1 MPSLRTRFV
10 ELQTSFMFS
19 DIDAQVSPG
28 PLSHTRCMPGNQTS
42 HVFLSA
48 CGGDESA
55 YEVNERGIFTR
66 ALLKVLE
73 SAASERISC
82 DELVKKLVTLPSYVP
97 VILIDVTR
105 ACSFHAVKLTLGNCL

>member
-1 MPSLRTRFV
+1 MS
-10 ELQTSFMFS
+10 
-19 DIDAQVSPG
+19 
-28 PLSHTRCMPGNQTS
+28 SHQTS

-55 YEVNERGIFTR
+55 YEVNERGVFTR

-73 SAASERISC
+73 SAASERVSC
-82 DELVKKLVTLPSYVP
+82 EELVKKLAILPSYVP

-105 ACSFHAVKLTLGNCL
+105 ACRFRALKLILGNCL